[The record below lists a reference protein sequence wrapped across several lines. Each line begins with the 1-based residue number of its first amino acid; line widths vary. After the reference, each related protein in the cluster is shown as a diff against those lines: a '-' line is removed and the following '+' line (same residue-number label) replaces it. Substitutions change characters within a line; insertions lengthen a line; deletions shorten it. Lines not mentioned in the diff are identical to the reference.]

1 MASYALDSVRTE
13 IQSYLHFYSG
23 KHGYSLSWIW
33 IRWNSLNPM
42 EQLLLGAP
50 TIHDVD
56 DPLCT
61 FIVALLLTSKDFTV
75 GVVIVEV
82 GLKKLCT

>member
-1 MASYALDSVRTE
+1 
-13 IQSYLHFYSG
+13 
-23 KHGYSLSWIW
+23 
-33 IRWNSLNPM
+33 M

-61 FIVALLLTSKDFTV
+61 LILVLSLISKDLT

-82 GLKKLCT
+82 GLKKLCI